1 VLARHLDHVSR
12 AEIQRWVRSGAVSVN
27 GETTRPSY
35 RVAAGDA
42 VLVRLPE
49 EEPVTIEPLEM
60 QLAVL
65 YEDRHCVVIDKPAG
79 LVVHPATSHRQD
91 TLVNALLF
99 RYPEMADMVD
109 PDTEGGLRPGIVH
122 RLDRDTSGLLVV
134 ARHQDA
140 RSELQRQFKARE
152 VEKGYQALVHGRVAD
167 PEGCISAPIGRDPR
181 NRQRMGVV
189 PGGRDAITEYATR
202 EYLFAPRGARE
213 HYTLVD
219 VRLLTGRTHQIRVHF
234 AHLGHPVVG
243 DNVYGRRRKR
253 LACPRQFLHACRLGF
268 HRPSDGEWM
277 CFERP
282 LPPDLEQVLSQLQ
295 AVT

>member
-1 VLARHLDHVSR
+1 MLARQLDHVSR
-12 AEIQRWVRSGAVSVN
+12 AEIQRWVRSGAVTVN
-27 GETTRPSY
+27 GESVRPSY

-49 EEPVTIEPLEM
+49 DEPVTIEPLEM

-65 YEDRHCVVIDKPAG
+65 YEDRDCVVIDKPAG

-91 TLVNALLF
+91 TLVNALLY

-109 PDTEGGLRPGIVH
+109 PETEGGLRPGIVH
-122 RLDRDTSGLLVV
+122 RLDRDTSGLMVV
-134 ARHQDA
+134 ARRQDA

-152 VEKGYQALVHGRVAD
+152 VEKGYQALVHGRITD
-167 PEGCISAPIGRDPR
+167 PEGRISAPIGRDPR

-189 PGGRDAITEYATR
+189 SEGRDAITEYTTR

-243 DNVYGRRRKR
+243 DSVYGRRRKR

-268 HRPSDGEWM
+268 HRPGDGEWM

-282 LPPDLEQVLSQLQ
+282 LPPDLKQVLSQLQ